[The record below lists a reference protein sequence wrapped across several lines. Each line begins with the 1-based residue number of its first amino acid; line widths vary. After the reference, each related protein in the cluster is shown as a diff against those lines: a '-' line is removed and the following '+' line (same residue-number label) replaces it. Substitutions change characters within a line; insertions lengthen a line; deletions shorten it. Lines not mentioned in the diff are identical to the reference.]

1 VTIAAGLIVSRFVHY
16 AAVLLLF
23 GLSLYPL
30 YADAGETQPR
40 LRGWMLW
47 AVVVALLGSVPWL
60 IFTAA
65 NMADDM
71 GSGFDWDTLEPVLFD
86 TAFGSAWLARDALAL
101 VLAGLLMLPRGGR
114 MLPML
119 LAAAL
124 LASLAAV
131 GHTQQT
137 EGGAHI
143 VHVGADALHLL
154 AAGAWLGGLVALAY
168 TLFHSGGE
176 EEQILM
182 RFSGMGYIA
191 VAVLIVSGLIN
202 GLFLVGTLDALIGTT
217 YGQLLLVKLGLFGG
231 MLALALSNRFW
242 LVPALKAGEPRTLA
256 RLRRHVIGEEALG
269 LLVILVVSVLGT
281 IEPAATQL
289 GG

>member
-1 VTIAAGLIVSRFVHY
+1 MTIAAGLIVSRFVHY

-23 GLSLYPL
+23 GLSLFPL
-30 YADAGETQPR
+30 YADAGETRPR
-40 LRGWMLW
+40 LRQWMLW
-47 AVVVALLGSVPWL
+47 AVIVALLGSGPWL
-60 IFTAA
+60 VFTAA
-65 NMADDM
+65 NMAGDM

-101 VLAGLLMLPRGGR
+101 VLTGLLMLARGGR
-114 MLPML
+114 VLPML

-124 LASLAAV
+124 LASLAGI

-168 TLFHSGGE
+168 TLFEGAGDK
-176 EEQILM
+176 EQILM
-182 RFSGMGYIA
+182 RFSGMGYVA
-191 VAVLIVSGLIN
+191 VAVLVASGFVN
-202 GLFLVGTLDALIGTT
+202 GLYLVGTLDALVGTP
-217 YGQLLLVKLGLFGG
+217 YGQLLLVKLGLFAG
-231 MLALALSNRFW
+231 MLALAVSNRFW

-281 IEPAATQL
+281 IEPAATRL